1 MIFLALIGLGALY
14 FLHGIRTAAQRGAE
28 ATRAVAWEL
37 NRMNDMR
44 EKQGERARHDAAH
57 GKGRKQL

>member
-1 MIFLALIGLGALY
+1 MIFLAIIGLGALY

-37 NRMNDMR
+37 NRMNDLR
-44 EKQGERARHDAAH
+44 EKEVERARHEKAH
-57 GKGRKQL
+57 GKGKRL